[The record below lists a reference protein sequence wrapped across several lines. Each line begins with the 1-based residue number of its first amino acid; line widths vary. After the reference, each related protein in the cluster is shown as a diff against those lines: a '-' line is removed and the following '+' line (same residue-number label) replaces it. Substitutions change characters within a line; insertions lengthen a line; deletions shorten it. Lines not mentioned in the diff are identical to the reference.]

1 MLRIGLTG
9 GIGSGKTTVADL
21 LRSHGLP
28 IIDADL
34 IARDIVKPGQPALAE
49 LAQAFG
55 HDILNED
62 GSLNRSLLATRAFV
76 DAEHT
81 ELLNSIT
88 HPRIQAETARRFAAA
103 EAAGEKAVVYD
114 MPLLV
119 DNGLH
124 EAMDLVVVVDVDAET
139 RVARLVAW
147 RGLTEEDA
155 RRRLDAQI
163 SDEERLAA
171 ADVVIDNNGN
181 LESLDRQVA
190 DLIERIRG
198 LEVT

>member
-76 DAEHT
+76 DAEHI

-88 HPRIQAETARRFAAA
+88 HPRIQAETARRFAVA
-103 EAAGEKAVVYD
+103 ESAGEKAVVYD

>member
-55 HDILNED
+55 HDILNVD
-62 GSLNRSLLATRAFV
+62 GSLNRSLLASRAFV

-88 HPRIQAETARRFAAA
+88 HPRIQAETARRFAVA

>member
-76 DAEHT
+76 DAEHI

-88 HPRIQAETARRFAAA
+88 HPRIQAETARRFAVA
-103 EAAGEKAVVYD
+103 ESAGEKAVVYD

-155 RRRLDAQI
+155 RRRLHAQI

>member
-88 HPRIQAETARRFAAA
+88 HPRIQAETARRFAVA

-155 RRRLDAQI
+155 RRRLHAQI

>member
-76 DAEHT
+76 DAEHI

-119 DNGLH
+119 DNGLDK
-124 EAMDLVVVVDVDAET
+124 AMDLVVVVDVDAET

>member
-55 HDILNED
+55 HDILNVD
-62 GSLNRSLLATRAFV
+62 GSLNRSLLASRAFV

-119 DNGLH
+119 DNGLDK
-124 EAMDLVVVVDVDAET
+124 AMDLVVVVDVDAET